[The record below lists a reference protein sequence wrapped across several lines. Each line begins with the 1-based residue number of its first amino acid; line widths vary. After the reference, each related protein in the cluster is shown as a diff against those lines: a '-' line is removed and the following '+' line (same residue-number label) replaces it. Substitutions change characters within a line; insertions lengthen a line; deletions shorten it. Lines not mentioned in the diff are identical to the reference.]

1 VNGGLGD
8 VRPGEQGDADCDGE
22 EEDEGAGQNLVVFD
36 PGTDSVENPARLKI
50 MRGLA
55 GLV

>member
-1 VNGGLGD
+1 VAAGGVSLLAN
-8 VRPGEQGDADCDGE
+8 REKI
-22 EEDEGAGQNLVVFD
+22 GA
-36 PGTDSVENPARLKI
+36 GTDSVENPARLKI